1 MRMPEGPSW
10 LTRGRRPEAIAI
22 AWGFLLPIEY
32 VLEIPNALFD
42 IPRYLIVVIIALTTP
57 ATLAG
62 EARRRVDRLCILLF
76 VLGVLRTA
84 MALYHPGDR
93 AGLLLGTVLM
103 ASVVSCVAVAW
114 RPRLHRSVLLGFM
127 GGVTFSGIVCLMQAL
142 DIPTLRPPGPG
153 AGRFPGL
160 STYTMLLTWQVL
172 FGCLIAGYFLLNER
186 KGSLRWN
193 ASMVAL
199 PVCGAAL
206 LVNGAQGG
214 LLGLAAGGLAYLVWC
229 GPEARRKLTASR
241 TLVVSTV
248 GALLMGVVFVALQLP
263 VSTFQDWIFHGNF
276 VNETARVDI
285 ARTGW
290 RVMLDHPVTGFGRE
304 QFIDTYTITPHFL
317 PLESAANAGILAGVV
332 ALCVLAYTWWVMLK
346 GPARG
351 PYALFGS
358 VLLAAM
364 CSNTL
369 TEISGPFIGVSHLF
383 ILLIAIVAAAGA
395 NDPVG
400 RRAAQDDE
408 RTPDRQVDVDAG
420 A

>member
-1 MRMPEGPSW
+1 MG
-10 LTRGRRPEAIAI
+10 
-22 AWGFLLPIEY
+22 WGFLLPIEY
-32 VLEIPNALFD
+32 VLEIPNTVFD
-42 IPRYLIVVIIALTTP
+42 LPRYIIAGVLALSTP

-62 EARRRVDRLCILLF
+62 VARRRVDRLCVLLL

-84 MALYHPGDR
+84 MGLYHRDG
-93 AGLLLGTVLM
+93 AGLLLGSVLLG
-103 ASVVSCVAVAW
+103 SVICCGAVAW
-114 RPRLHRSVLLGFM
+114 RPRLHRSVLFGFM
-127 GGVTFSGIVCLMQAL
+127 AGVTFSGIVCLMQAL
-142 DIPTLRPPGPG
+142 EIPTLRPSGPG
-153 AGRFPGL
+153 DGRFPGL

-186 KGSLRWN
+186 RGTLRWN
-193 ASMVAL
+193 ASLVAL

-214 LLGLAAGGLAYLVWC
+214 LLGLAAGGVAYLVWC
-229 GPEARRKLTASR
+229 GPAARRKLVASR
-241 TLVVSTV
+241 TLVVGAV
-248 GALLMGVVFVALQLP
+248 GALLMGIVFVALQLP

-290 RVMLDHPVTGFGRE
+290 QVMLDHPVTGFGRQ
-304 QFIDTYTITPHFL
+304 QFIDEHTITPHFL
-317 PLESAANAGILAGVV
+317 PLESAANAGIPAGLV
-332 ALCVLAYTWWVMLK
+332 ALAVLIYTWRVMLR

-395 NDPVG
+395 NDPP
-400 RRAAQDDE
+400 AQPRGGVDDSGA
-408 RTPDRQVDVDAG
+408 RRQVDVEADA
-420 A
+420 